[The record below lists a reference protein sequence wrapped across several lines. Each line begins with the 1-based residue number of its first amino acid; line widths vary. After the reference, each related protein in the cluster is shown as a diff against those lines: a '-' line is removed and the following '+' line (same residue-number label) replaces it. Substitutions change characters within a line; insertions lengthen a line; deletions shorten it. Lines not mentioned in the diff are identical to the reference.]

1 MTRIDD
7 QFYKEVTGIKDA
19 FYQVCMQIPKTL
31 EHLIQENRVHPI
43 GKDTV
48 LEELAKKSP
57 DLLKGLYLLAFK
69 TYEGFA
75 NS

>member
-1 MTRIDD
+1 
-7 QFYKEVTGIKDA
+7 
-19 FYQVCMQIPKTL
+19 MQIPKTL